1 MTRPI
6 SERPGRRP
14 LRPPPPPSVLRERG
28 LGMMKMLRV
37 GNEDADEA
45 LRRAQVYQWA
55 PRIAEKRPYTSTGY
69 WVFLVKVAA

>member
-1 MTRPI
+1 
-6 SERPGRRP
+6 
-14 LRPPPPPSVLRERG
+14 VLKERG

-55 PRIAEKRPYTSTGY
+55 PRIAEKRPYQSTGF
-69 WVFLVKVAA
+69 WLFLVKKEAV